1 MCSTPTVVTKNNG
14 KHDMYVGWRCST
26 VRMLSPI
33 VTTQYIPDH
42 LQVYI
47 MGTKIIIALRKCA
60 YTRNTPNQLNK
71 SQNLRKV
78 T

>member
-1 MCSTPTVVTKNNG
+1 MCITSTVVTKNNG

-33 VTTQYIPDH
+33 VTSQYIPDH
-42 LQVYI
+42 I
-47 MGTKIIIALRKCA
+47 TGTKIIIALRKRA
-60 YTRNTPNQLNK
+60 YTRNTPNKLNK
-71 SQNLRKV
+71 SQKLRKV